1 MLGGGCGLFYAWW
14 MFWASEGAKAMLE
27 ETSAPVVGVL
37 LSAASWVK
45 DAVQALVA
53 RLTGAALP
61 LQERKLMEGAV
72 ESVKLFTRD
81 CPCDTAQ
88 SRQFGCV

>member
-1 MLGGGCGLFYAWW
+1 MPVSESFSGISCGTSTLGLRGQVLGGGGGLFYAWW

-53 RLTGAALP
+53 RITGAALLHP
-61 LQERKLMEGAV
+61 RREH
-72 ESVKLFTRD
+72 
-81 CPCDTAQ
+81 
-88 SRQFGCV
+88 